1 MLVLTLPE
9 KELWDERNMQFIKFK
24 GGTFVF
30 EHQIISISKWESITK
45 KAFLS
50 REKKSSAMDILYIK
64 CMLMTPNADQN
75 FIAALSA
82 EDYKKIRDYISDP
95 MTATVV
101 RTTKKGPQAINKV
114 VTSEQIYSWMVDLGI
129 PFSCEKW
136 HLNRLLKL
144 IEVCRVN
151 GSNDKMSKKDIAMQ
165 NAALNKARLRG
176 GRKG

>member
-30 EHQIISISKWESITK
+30 EHSLISISKWESITK
-45 KAFLS
+45 KAFLP

-82 EDYKKIRDYISDP
+82 EDYKKIRDYIADP

>member
-30 EHQIISISKWESITK
+30 EHSHISISKWESITK

-50 REKKSSAMDILYIK
+50 KEKKSSAMDILYIK

-82 EDYKKIRDYISDP
+82 EDYKKIRDYIADP

>member
-1 MLVLTLPE
+1 
-9 KELWDERNMQFIKFK
+9 
-24 GGTFVF
+24 
-30 EHQIISISKWESITK
+30 
-45 KAFLS
+45 
-50 REKKSSAMDILYIK
+50 MDILYIK

-82 EDYKKIRDYISDP
+82 EDYKKIRDYIADP

-101 RTTKKGPQAINKV
+101 RTMKKGPQMTNKV

>member
-30 EHQIISISKWESITK
+30 EHSLISISKWESITK

-82 EDYKKIRDYISDP
+82 EDYKKIRDY
-95 MTATVV
+95 
-101 RTTKKGPQAINKV
+101 
-114 VTSEQIYSWMVDLGI
+114 
-129 PFSCEKW
+129 
-136 HLNRLLKL
+136 
-144 IEVCRVN
+144 
-151 GSNDKMSKKDIAMQ
+151 
-165 NAALNKARLRG
+165 
-176 GRKG
+176 

>member
-30 EHQIISISKWESITK
+30 EHSRISISKWESITK

-50 REKKSSAMDILYIK
+50 KEKKSSAMDLLYIK

-82 EDYKKIRDYISDP
+82 EDYKKIRDYIADP

>member
-1 MLVLTLPE
+1 
-9 KELWDERNMQFIKFK
+9 
-24 GGTFVF
+24 
-30 EHQIISISKWESITK
+30 
-45 KAFLS
+45 
-50 REKKSSAMDILYIK
+50 MDILYIK

-82 EDYKKIRDYISDP
+82 EDYKKIRDYIADP

-101 RTTKKGPQAINKV
+101 RTTKRGPQAINKV